1 MDRNP
6 LKFVTH
12 VSYSIRDDSKRMA
25 EISAF
30 LGVLPTW
37 AFDKGDTYEGKERVD
52 GVARPVIRTHPFG
65 VWHYSSEGLVQGDDI
80 DDHLAFV
87 LAALEPAADRIALLM
102 QNPEV
107 KPGAYLWHVGDLGFT
122 VYSSPLVRLAKIT
135 SWVSVSCWPDED
147 EDDDSDSGSS
157 EDGQTTIG

>member
-1 MDRNP
+1 MARKTRKNLTCVDYAI
-6 LKFVTH
+6 
-12 VSYSIRDDSKRMA
+12 SDDSKRMA
-25 EISAF
+25 EISDF
-30 LGVLPTW
+30 LGVHPTS
-37 AFDKGDTYEGKERVD
+37 AFDVGDTYPSHECVD
-52 GVARPVIRTHPFG
+52 GVVRPVIRIRSSG

-80 DDHLAFV
+80 DEHLAFV

-147 EDDDSDSGSS
+147 EDDDSDSSSS
-157 EDGQTTIG
+157 EVGHTKTE